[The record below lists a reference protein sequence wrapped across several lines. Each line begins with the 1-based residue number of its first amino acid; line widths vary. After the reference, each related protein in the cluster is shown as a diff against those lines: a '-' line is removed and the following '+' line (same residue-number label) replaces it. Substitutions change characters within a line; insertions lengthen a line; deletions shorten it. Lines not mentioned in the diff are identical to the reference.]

1 MTINTIHRY
10 VSLQA
15 SIIAS
20 ELMAHVIHK
29 ASDFL
34 CLLQLKNAES
44 ILEFER
50 LAEISFEKRDFRMV
64 SVFALLF

>member
-1 MTINTIHRY
+1 M
-10 VSLQA
+10 QA

-20 ELMAHVIHK
+20 ELMARVIHK
-29 ASDFL
+29 ASDLLCFL
-34 CLLQLKNAES
+34 QVKNAES